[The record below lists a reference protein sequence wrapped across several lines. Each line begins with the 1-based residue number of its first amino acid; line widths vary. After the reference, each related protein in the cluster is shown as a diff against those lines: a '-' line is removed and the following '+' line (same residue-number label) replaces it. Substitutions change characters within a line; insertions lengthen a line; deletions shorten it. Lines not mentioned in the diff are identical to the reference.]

1 MFLFSSITS
10 RESKKLLGFFCVAVS
25 LLLHAEIPVEQP
37 EQEEQ
42 ETARILLIASHRLT
56 HAWSMKVSDAILQSM
71 EQGSRKTI
79 VDYLNLN
86 ALKDDTPYQEE
97 IFRPYLNRIQQ
108 GQYDMVIAL
117 RDDAVELVLRNLDGM
132 PKKMPVIACGFRKS
146 SDDFLRQYP
155 NLTFFFLDFHIQ
167 ENIDLGLKIFPDTRT
182 IAVITDAYPSGLYSH
197 NRALMLRNLY
207 PQCRF
212 IFINSSRYSTA
223 KMLET
228 VGSLQEKS
236 MVIFASWRTYAKDGY
251 PSQEAVVRELSKKAK
266 RPILTSSEELISN
279 GALGGFMFSGDLNGR
294 RIAALAR
301 QVLEKKMPKPP
312 SVIHDSGKNI
322 IDMAVWNKADIKHS
336 LLPANTEFLNRAP
349 SIWEAYRTELTVLLC
364 AFGFIIILL
373 ITLLIMYVNYRRVAR
388 RNMVIFNSL
397 PLRVGISDIHGNI
410 LFYHEDS
417 SARRWI
423 EHSNLSRVRHVS
435 EMTWIDSESTL
446 EIFRQIFAE
455 KIGRTFSTSF
465 NDSHRMVV
473 CELLPRE
480 IFGKEALLWISQDI
494 TELENSKRREEEA
507 KSFLQTLL
515 DDMPASVFAKDINDD
530 FRIVLWN
537 KEVERQTG
545 ISADQAIGKTSL
557 ELNAFPGSADN
568 FHKHDLELL
577 EAGHTVNFIEECT
590 TASGRNITYNSFKTV
605 MQTESG
611 KSFIMDLCID
621 VTREHELELERLN
634 MIRELNSHI
643 RNEQIINQ
651 CLQRITLQT
660 SLEDAVNE
668 MLGLIGQN
676 NDADLCYICQYA
688 DQRTRAKAVYGW
700 NNSGIHIDNSMWDI
714 DMTRYPKAQE
724 SFLLKQDVVLPDL
737 HHPPESFKNEAEFL
751 LKFNIQSA
759 LLTGIWI
766 DGQLWGFVGINY
778 IRRSHIFTDSDIH
791 TNHDAANLFVI
802 ANERNRQMNA
812 IADTVSFQKQIFD
825 TVDIPIVII
834 DRDFNVVTANTS
846 ASVFAGESI
855 ENIRNSPCHSH
866 LCRCSEVPEWCP
878 SRKTMEDRQ
887 PHHTDFSINGRELV
901 LTSQPIFDRSNE
913 LISVLEIAMDVTAVR
928 QQSRKIELNS
938 LLLNRAAEVTQ
949 ITYFKGDKD
958 GNITLLG
965 GNTNLGLPM
974 DNKAHSLIGWL
985 NNEDIKE
992 FEKARD
998 KLSESSENVVEII
1011 CRATVGNT
1019 QRIFRMRVTGN
1030 SHSDPFCIGI
1040 LHDITDVVE
1049 AENVK
1054 NDLIKRLSSYV
1065 TNERILNTC
1074 LTQTVLEEDFDK
1086 NVLEVLRIIAVRF
1099 NCERAFLGVFQTG
1112 SLFSEF
1118 THEWACRPS
1127 GMDSMNK
1134 TAQTLKT
1141 FFTDHFM
1148 NFRNDKMLRLPDN
1161 EISAGETVLEGTSCA
1176 CILCIPV
1183 WFANTLYGILGIG
1196 FSSSQPSSEPDENI
1210 MRSISKIISLAKE
1223 HAVQR
1228 EKLDA
1233 TIRERQVI
1241 FNKVKV
1247 PIMFYD
1253 RNLRLIRVNP
1263 AGCLMAGK
1271 NKEQLVGHSCHESF
1285 CFCGTECLPAS
1296 CVVRRVFET
1305 GKSMTSEATLFKREY
1320 IVSAEPILDRSGEVA
1335 NVVLNAVDITEI
1347 NEHKRQLEAAMI
1359 AAQSASR
1366 AKSYFLATMSH
1377 ELRTPL
1383 NAVIGFSELL
1393 QIGDVPKNEQK
1404 EYLKSINL
1412 AGNALLNLINDVLD
1426 LSKIEAE
1433 QTKIIPVKTDF
1444 KALLL
1449 DIQSIFKHKLFEKDL
1464 EMNLYCPDSL
1474 PFLYLDNLR
1483 LRQILLN
1490 LTGNAIK
1497 FTHKGHVNIH
1507 VEFFPGEGETV
1518 TLSIRVLDTGIG
1530 IPKEYQRKIFEPFF
1544 QQQDAVRGH
1553 TTYEGTGLGLA
1564 ISQRLIAQMDG
1575 KLELVSTPGKGSV
1588 FTIILKNVRFEKP
1601 ESHPQQLLPEG
1612 QKPDGVEARKESPSR
1627 VLLLDDVPMN
1637 LKVLSSMLKK
1647 LNTETYTANSGE
1659 EALRCLAERK
1669 FDLILTDMWMP
1680 GMNGQE
1686 FAAEVRKMPLNRDTV
1701 LYAVTADTEANDNF
1715 NLQLFN
1721 GILHKPLVI
1730 EKLKTILE
1738 SIPKGSAS

>member
-1 MFLFSSITS
+1 MFFLSHSSSRGIKFLFC
-10 RESKKLLGFFCVAVS
+10 LLGVS
-25 LLLHAEIPVEQP
+25 VCLQFHAQDSAEQTDPVEP
-37 EQEEQ
+37 G
-42 ETARILLIASHRLT
+42 TARILLIASHHLT
-56 HAWSMKVSDAILQSM
+56 HAWSMKVSDAILQSV
-71 EQGSRKTI
+71 ETGSRKAV

-86 ALKDDTPYQEE
+86 TLRNNTPYQED
-97 IFRPYLNRIQQ
+97 IFRPYLNRIQS
-108 GQYDMVIAL
+108 GLYDMVVAL
-117 RDDAVELVLRNLDGM
+117 RDDAVELVMKNIDGM
-132 PKKMPVIACGFRKS
+132 PKKMPIIACGFRKS

-167 ENIDLGLKIFPDTRT
+167 DNIELGLKIFPDTRT
-182 IAVITDAYPSGLYSH
+182 IAVITDSYPSGLYAH

-212 IFINSSRYSTA
+212 IFINASRYSTNQ
-223 KMLET
+223 MLET
-228 VGSLQEKS
+228 IGNLQEKS
-236 MVIFASWRTYAKDGY
+236 LVIFASWRGYAKDGY
-251 PSQEAVVRELSKKAK
+251 SSQEAVVRELSKKVK
-266 RPILTSSEELISN
+266 RPFLTSSEELINN
-279 GALGGFMFSGDLNGR
+279 GALGGFMFSADMNGR
-294 RIAALAR
+294 RIASLAK
-301 QVLEKKMPKPP
+301 QLLEKKTPKPP
-312 SVIHDSGKNI
+312 SAIHDSGKTI
-322 IDMAVWNKADIKHS
+322 LDMSVWNKANLKHS
-336 LLPANTEFLNRAP
+336 LLPANAEFLNKMP

-373 ITLLIMYVNYRRVAR
+373 ITLLIMYVRYRRITR

-417 SARRWI
+417 STRRWI
-423 EHSNLSRVRHVS
+423 DHSNLSTVRHIS
-435 EMTWIDSESTL
+435 DMTWIDSESTL

-455 KIGRTFSTSF
+455 KIGRTFSTSY

-515 DDMPASVFAKDINDD
+515 DDMPASVLAKDINDD

-537 KEVERQTG
+537 KEMERQTG
-545 ISADQAIGKTSL
+545 ISPDQAIGKTDF
-557 ELNAFPGSADN
+557 ELNAFPGSAEE
-568 FHKHDLELL
+568 FRKHDLELL

-590 TASGRNITYNSFKTV
+590 TASGKQITYNAFKTA

-611 KSFIMDLCID
+611 KSFVMDLCID
-621 VTREHELELERLN
+621 VTREHELEQERLK

-660 SLEDAVNE
+660 SLEEAVNE

-688 DQRTRAKAVYGW
+688 AQRTSSKAVYGW
-700 NNSGIHIDNSMWDI
+700 NNSGIHIDEILWDI
-714 DMTRYPKAQE
+714 DMTRYPKTQE
-724 SFLLKQDVVLPDL
+724 SFLQKQDVVIPDL
-737 HHPPESFKNEAEFL
+737 QHPPEFFKNEAAFL

-778 IRRSHIFTDSDIH
+778 IRRTHNFTDSDIH
-791 TNHDAANLFVI
+791 TIHDAANLFVI

-812 IADTVSFQKQIFD
+812 IADTVSLQKQIFD
-825 TVDIPIVII
+825 TVDLPILMI
-834 DRDFNVVTANTS
+834 DRDFNVITANTS
-846 ASVFAGESI
+846 ATVFAGESI
-855 ENIRNSPCHSH
+855 DNIRNSKCHNH
-866 LCRCSEVPEWCP
+866 FCKCDGVPDWCP
-878 SRKTMEDRQ
+878 SRKTMEDRL
-887 PHHTDFSINGRELV
+887 PHHADFSINGRELV
-901 LTSQPIFDRSNE
+901 LTSQPIFDRNNE

-974 DNKAHSLIGWL
+974 DNRPHSLIGWL

-992 FEKARD
+992 FAKARD

-1011 CRATVGNT
+1011 CRATVNDA

-1040 LHDITDVVE
+1040 LHDITDSVE

-1086 NVLEVLRIIAVRF
+1086 NTMEILRIIAVRF

-1112 SLFSEF
+1112 SVFSEF
-1118 THEWACRPS
+1118 THEWTSQPS
-1127 GMDSMNK
+1127 GMNSLNS
-1134 TAQTLKT
+1134 TAQALKT
-1141 FFTDHFM
+1141 FFTDRFM
-1148 NFRNDKMLRLPDN
+1148 YFRSDKMLRLPD
-1161 EISAGETVLEGTSCA
+1161 GENSVSVLEGTSCA

-1183 WFANTLYGILGIG
+1183 WFANSLYGVLGIG
-1196 FSSSQPSSEPDENI
+1196 FSSAHPASEPDENI
-1210 MRSISKIISLAKE
+1210 MRSVSKIISLAKE

-1253 RNLRLIRVNP
+1253 KNLKLVRVNP
-1263 AGCLMAGK
+1263 AGCLMAGRT
-1271 NKEQLVGHSCHESF
+1271 KEQLVGHSCHESF
-1285 CFCGTECLPAS
+1285 CFCGTECLPNG
-1296 CVVRRVFET
+1296 CVVRKVFET
-1305 GKSMTSEATLFKREY
+1305 GKSMTTETTFSKREY
-1320 IVSAEPILDRSGEVA
+1320 IVSAEPILDRTGEVA

-1433 QTKIIPVKTDF
+1433 QAKIIPVRTDF
-1444 KALLL
+1444 KALLV
-1449 DIQSIFKHKLFEKDL
+1449 DIQSIFKHKLFEKNLD
-1464 EMNLYCPDSL
+1464 MFLYCPDSL
-1474 PFLYLDNLR
+1474 PLLYLDNLR

-1507 VEFFPGEGETV
+1507 VDFFPGEGETG

-1564 ISQRLIAQMDG
+1564 ISQRLIAQMNG

-1588 FTIILKNVRFEKP
+1588 FTIVLKNVRFEKTDAPP
-1601 ESHPQQLLPEG
+1601 EHLLTEGNGPENG
-1612 QKPDGVEARKESPSR
+1612 EVRKNRPIK

-1647 LNTETYTANSGE
+1647 LNAETYTANSGE
-1659 EALRCLAERK
+1659 EALRCLTEQK

-1686 FAAEVRKMPLNRDTV
+1686 FAAEVRKLPLNRETI

-1715 NLQLFN
+1715 NLQLFD

-1730 EKLKTILE
+1730 DKLKAILE
-1738 SIPKGSAS
+1738 SIPRDSGS

>member
-1 MFLFSSITS
+1 MFLMSHIKSPGV
-10 RESKKLLGFFCVAVS
+10 KPLLF
-25 LLLHAEIPVEQP
+25 LLFISAFLRMPAQEPAEP
-37 EQEEQ
+37 
-42 ETARILLIASHRLT
+42 ARILLISSHHLT
-56 HAWSMKVSDAILQSM
+56 HTWSMKVSDAILQAM
-71 EQGSRKTI
+71 EQGPKKAV

-86 ALKDDTPYQEE
+86 ALRNNMSHQED
-97 IFRPYLNRIQQ
+97 IFRPYLNRIQA
-108 GQYDMVIAL
+108 GRYDLVVAL
-117 RDDAVELVLRNLDGM
+117 RDDAVELLLENLSRI
-132 PKKMPVIACGFRKS
+132 PKNLPIIACGFRKS
-146 SDDFLRQYP
+146 SDDFLRQHP
-155 NLTFFFLDFHIQ
+155 NITFFFLDFHIQ
-167 ENIDLGLKIFPDTRT
+167 ENIELGLKIFPDTRT
-182 IAVITDAYPSGLYSH
+182 VAVITDAYPSGLYSH
-197 NRALMLRNLY
+197 NRALMLRSLF

-212 IFINSSRYSTA
+212 IFINASRYSTNQ
-223 KMLET
+223 MLET
-228 VGSLQEKS
+228 IGNLQEKS
-236 MVIFASWRTYAKDGY
+236 LVIFTAWRSYMKDGY
-251 PSQEAVVRELSKKAK
+251 LSQEMVARELAKRAK
-266 RPILTSSEELISN
+266 RPFLTPSEEMLDN
-279 GALGGFMFSGDLNGR
+279 GALGGYMFSGDLNGR
-294 RIAALAR
+294 RIAGLIK
-301 QVLEKKMPKPP
+301 QILESKTPKPP
-312 SVIHDSGKNI
+312 AVIHDSGKTI
-322 IDMAVWNKADIKHS
+322 IDMAVWNKANLKHS
-336 LLPANTEFLNRAP
+336 VHPANAEFRNKMP
-349 SIWEAYRTELTVLLC
+349 SIWEAYRTELTILLC
-364 AFGFIIILL
+364 AFGFIIVLL
-373 ITLLIMYVNYRRVAR
+373 ASLLVMYVRYQKVAR

-397 PLRVGISDIHGNI
+397 PLRVGVSDIHGNI

-423 EHSNLSRVRHVS
+423 NHSNLSLVRHVS
-435 EMTWIDSESTL
+435 DMTWIDTESTL

-473 CELLPRE
+473 CELLPRR
-480 IFGKEALLWISQDI
+480 IFGKEALLWISQDV

-515 DDMPASVFAKDINDD
+515 DDMPASVLAKDINDD

-537 KEVERQTG
+537 KEMERQTG
-545 ISADQAIGKTSL
+545 VSADQAIGKTDF
-557 ELNAFPGSADN
+557 ELDAFPGSAES
-568 FHKHDLELL
+568 FRKHDLELL
-577 EAGHTVNFIEECT
+577 EAGHTINFIEECT
-590 TASGRNITYNSFKTV
+590 TASGKKITYNSFRTV
-605 MQTESG
+605 METESG
-611 KSFIMDLCID
+611 KSFILDLSID
-621 VTREHELELERLN
+621 TTREHELEQERLK
-634 MIRELNSHI
+634 MIRELNNHI
-643 RNEQIINQ
+643 RNEQVINQ
-651 CLQRITLQT
+651 CLQGITLQT
-660 SLEDAVNE
+660 SLEEAVNE

-676 NDADLCYICQYA
+676 NDADLCYICRYS
-688 DQRTRAKAVYGW
+688 DQRTRANAVYGW
-700 NNSGIHIDNSMWDI
+700 NNSGIRLEESLSNI
-714 DMTRYPKAQE
+714 DMTRYPKTQE
-724 SFLLKQDVVLPDL
+724 SFLQKQDVVISDL
-737 HHPPESFKNEAEFL
+737 LHPPEFFENEAAFL

-759 LLTGIWI
+759 LLAGIWI
-766 DGQLWGFVGINY
+766 DGQLWGFVGVNY
-778 IRRSHIFTDSDIH
+778 IRRSHSFTDSDIH
-791 TNHDAANLFVI
+791 IIHDAANLFVI

-812 IADTVSFQKQIFD
+812 IADTVSLQKQIFD
-825 TVDIPIVII
+825 TVDLPIVMI

-846 ASVFAGESI
+846 SAVFAKESI
-855 ENIRNSPCHSH
+855 ENIRNSKCHNH
-866 LCRCSEVPEWCP
+866 FCKYMAVPEWCP
-878 SRKTMEDRQ
+878 SRKTIEDRL
-887 PHHTDFSINGRELV
+887 PHQADFSMNGRELV
-901 LTSQPIFDRSNE
+901 LTSQPIFDRNNE

-974 DNKAHSLIGWL
+974 DNRPHSLVGWL
-985 NNEDIKE
+985 QNEDLKE
-992 FEKARD
+992 FAKARD
-998 KLSESSENVVEII
+998 KLTESSENVVEII
-1011 CRATVGNT
+1011 CRATVNNT
-1019 QRIFRMRVTGN
+1019 RRIFRMRVTGN

-1040 LHDITDVVE
+1040 LHDITDAVE

-1086 NVLEVLRIIAVRF
+1086 NTVEILRIIAVRF

-1112 SLFSEF
+1112 SVFSEF
-1118 THEWACRPS
+1118 THEWSGQPS
-1127 GMDSMNK
+1127 GTDSLNH
-1134 TAQTLKT
+1134 TAQALKN
-1141 FFTDHFM
+1141 FFTEHFM
-1148 NFRNDKMLRLPDN
+1148 NFRNDRMLRLPEEED
-1161 EISAGETVLEGTSCA
+1161 SASAAALEGTSCA

-1183 WFANTLYGILGIG
+1183 WFANSLYGILGIG
-1196 FSSSQPSSEPDENI
+1196 FSTPHPATEPDENI

-1228 EKLDA
+1228 ERLDA

-1253 RNLRLIRVNP
+1253 RNLRLIRINP

-1271 NKEQLVGHSCHESF
+1271 NKEMLISHSCHEAF
-1285 CFCGTECLPAS
+1285 CFCGSECVS
-1296 CVVRRVFET
+1296 DRCIVRRVFAT
-1305 GKSMTSEATLFKREY
+1305 GKSQTSEITLLKREY
-1320 IVSAEPILDRSGEVA
+1320 IISAEPILDRTGEVA

-1347 NEHKRQLEAAMI
+1347 NEHKRQLETAMI
-1359 AAQSASR
+1359 AAQAASR

-1393 QIGDVPKNEQK
+1393 QLGNVPKNEQK

-1449 DIQSIFKHKLFEKDL
+1449 EIQAIFKHKLFEKNL
-1464 EMNLYCPDSL
+1464 EMRLYCPNSL
-1474 PFLYLDNLR
+1474 PLLYLDNLR

-1507 VEFFPGEGETV
+1507 VEFTPRDGQTGTLTV
-1518 TLSIRVLDTGIG
+1518 RVLDTGIG

-1575 KLELVSTPGKGSV
+1575 RLELVSTPGKGSV
-1588 FTIILKNVRFEKP
+1588 FTIVLKNVRFEKP
-1601 ESHPQQLLPEG
+1601 EVPPERLLAEG
-1612 QKPDGVEARKESPSR
+1612 CDSDAGEAPKARPLK

-1647 LNTETYTANSGE
+1647 LNAETFTANSGE
-1659 EALRCLAERK
+1659 EALHCLAGQK

-1686 FAAEVRKMPLNRDTV
+1686 FAAEVRKRPVNRRTV
-1701 LYAVTADTEANDNF
+1701 LYAVTADTEATDNF
-1715 NLQLFN
+1715 NMKSFN

-1730 EKLKTILE
+1730 EKLKTILD
-1738 SIPKGSAS
+1738 SIEPDSGS